1 MFKSNYNVSVNKM
14 EGEALASK
22 RVLIHN
28 EKELR
33 AVSHRLLAK
42 DGKQF
47 AVTTLT
53 VQVDEE
59 GTEKMRASASVV
71 PVSLEAQELEKY
83 VAPAVTHLNPI
94 LFDEVERFCPA
105 YINVRAGE
113 GAMLAQFMTQELW
126 RVIRLK
132 NGHTVDEGFFLV
144 DEVANKAV
152 NVCTLKGCEADKLTP
167 NETLVVHKYCH
178 IGVTTPGQLKKGE
191 ISLYCSN
198 LEGFDPVAHL
208 DKMTWGAYSL
218 VVEHCEGKMDKLK
231 ALAQFS
237 TRLSQFGAG
246 IKVTKPIKGFAVSTF
261 KLEDAAGNEWADG
274 LMQIAAEDIADA
286 FGDNQFLIMP
296 SAMDGEVSQERPFIV
311 NKGLGHVVPQWHI
324 IEKMKATAKLQFGIE
339 EEDFIA
345 KHIVFLAQDELT
357 KKQFKNYMEA
367 VLDKNGPYYKKTVVI
382 LPSFKRADGNMMT
395 DIEKLSHVGVWVDL
409 NVHKTVCDIRRQFSG
424 HNVMSFGHGK
434 ESVEE
439 EANISSQL
447 LASALA
453 ADPLKT
459 LEYFQKES
467 AEAVDGII
475 TKALATEGRRL
486 RAKDLLGD
494 INQAVSTAF
503 PQFAVK
509 HWAPYYQDGLNKR
522 LEGFAGRLEKLKV
535 GTDGIYLKI
544 IPDFSRFF
552 GISLLKYDAE
562 EGTCEVLAPQLTRE
576 GIDRA
581 IAVKY
586 PKMATDEFAK
596 LIPVSPTELTK
607 RARAEFEANKINK
620 KQLDVVEHE
629 LRMLH
634 EGAVMVPCIETLKN
648 MLAGMDFD
656 GDALI
661 AYTDRNL
668 VDIIWAIKPVA
679 TTIMEDDEFAKYQ
692 AKYMKH

>member
-1 MFKSNYNVSVNKM
+1 MGYIYNVNVNAM
-14 EGEALASK
+14 EKEARESK

-28 EKELR
+28 EEEFR

-47 AVTTLT
+47 AVTTLA
-53 VQVDEE
+53 VKADDE
-59 GTEKMRASASVV
+59 GTEKMQASASVV

-83 VAPAVTHLNPI
+83 VAPAVTHLNAM
-94 LFDEVERFCPA
+94 LFDETERFCPV

-113 GAMLAQFMTQELW
+113 GAMLAQFMTRDLW
-126 RVIRLK
+126 RVVRLA

-144 DEVANKAV
+144 DEKANKAQ
-152 NVCTLKGCEADKLTP
+152 NLCTLKECKAELLAP
-167 NETLVVHKYCH
+167 SETLVVHKYCH
-178 IGVTTPGQLKKGE
+178 VGVTTPGQLKKGE

-208 DKMTWGAYSL
+208 DKMTHGAYSI
-218 VVEHCEGKMDKLK
+218 VIKHCEGRQEKLK

-246 IKVTKPIKGFAVSTF
+246 IKATKPVKGFAVSAF

-274 LMQIAAEDIADA
+274 LMQLAAEDIADA
-286 FGDNQFLIMP
+286 FSDNQFSIMP

-357 KKQFKNYMEA
+357 EEQFKNYKEA

-382 LPSFKRADGNMMT
+382 LPSFKRADGSMMT
-395 DIEKLSHVGVWVDL
+395 DVEKLSHVGVWVDL
-409 NVHKTVCDIRRQFSG
+409 NVHKTVCDIRRPFSG

-475 TKALATEGRRL
+475 AKALATEGRRL

-494 INQAVSTAF
+494 INQAVQTAF

-544 IPDFSRFF
+544 IPDFSHFF
-552 GISLLKYDAE
+552 GISLLKYNAE

-596 LIPVSPTELTK
+596 LIPVSPDTLAK
-607 RARAEFEANKINK
+607 RARMQFMLGKINK
-620 KQLDVVEHE
+620 KQLDVITHE

-634 EGAVMVPCIETLKN
+634 EGVIMVPCIESLKN

-661 AYTDRNL
+661 AYTDEKL
-668 VDIIWAIKPVA
+668 VSIIWAIKPVA
-679 TTIMEDDEFAKYQ
+679 TTIMEDGEFAKFQ
-692 AKYMKH
+692 AKCMKH

>member
-1 MFKSNYNVSVNKM
+1 MEKIYNVNVNNM
-14 EGEALASK
+14 DEEARASK

-28 EKELR
+28 EEEFR

-47 AVTTLT
+47 AVTTLA
-53 VQVDEE
+53 VKADDE
-59 GTEKMRASASVV
+59 GTEKMQASASVV

-83 VAPAVTHLNPI
+83 VAPAVTHLNVK
-94 LFDEVERFCPA
+94 LFDETERFCPA

-113 GAMLAQFMTQELW
+113 GATLAMLMRHDIW
-126 RVIRLK
+126 RVVRLE

-144 DEVANKAV
+144 DEVANKAK
-152 NVCTLKGCEADKLTP
+152 NLCTLKECKAELLAP
-167 NETLVVHKYCH
+167 SETLVVHKYCH
-178 IGVTTPGQLKKGE
+178 VGVTTPGQLKKGE

-198 LEGFDPVAHL
+198 LPGFDPEAHL

-218 VVEHCEGKMDKLK
+218 VVKHCEGKMDKLK

-246 IKVTKPIKGFAVSTF
+246 IKATKPVKGFAVSAF

-274 LMQIAAEDIADA
+274 LMQLAAEDIADA
-286 FGDNQFLIMP
+286 FSDNQFLIMP
-296 SAMDGEVSQERPFIV
+296 SSMDGEVSQERPFIV

-345 KHIVFLAQDELT
+345 KHIIFLAQDELT
-357 KKQFKNYMEA
+357 EEQFKNYMDA
-367 VLDKNGPYYKKTVVI
+367 VLDKAGPYYKKTVVI
-382 LPSFKRADGNMMT
+382 LPSFKRADGSVMT
-395 DIEKLSHVGVWVDL
+395 DVEKLSHVGVWVDL

-475 TKALATEGRRL
+475 AKALATEGRRL

-494 INQAVSTAF
+494 INQAVQTAF

-544 IPDFSRFF
+544 IPDLSHFF
-552 GISLLKYDAE
+552 GISLLKYNAE

-596 LIPVSPTELTK
+596 LIPVSPDTLAK
-607 RARAEFEANKINK
+607 RARMQFMLGKINK
-620 KQLDVVEHE
+620 KQLDVITHE

-634 EGAVMVPCIETLKN
+634 EGVIIVPCIESLKN

-661 AYTDRNL
+661 AYTDEKL
-668 VDIIWAIKPVA
+668 VSIIWAIKPVA
-679 TTIMEDDEFAKYQ
+679 TTIMEDGDFAKFQ
-692 AKYMKH
+692 AKCMKH